1 MPRDPR
7 WVQEGGGLD
16 EVTCVV
22 IQNRFLLRP
31 SAELND
37 LVLGVIGY
45 AQRQIRMRICGLT
58 VLSSH
63 YHMLL
68 WPEDA
73 LQRARFMELVNT
85 NVSKEVGRLHDWP
98 GTMFPDRYHSVP
110 VSDEEEAQVARL
122 KYLLAKGYASYC
134 TSFLVH

>member
-7 WVQEGGGLD
+7 WVPEGGGLD

-22 IQNRFLLRP
+22 IQNRYLLRP
-31 SAELND
+31 SDALND
-37 LVLGVIGY
+37 VVLGVIGY
-45 AQRQIRMRICGLT
+45 AQRQVGMRICGLT

-73 LQRARFMELVNT
+73 LQRARFMGLVNT
-85 NVSKEVGRLHDWP
+85 NLSKEVGRLHDWP
-98 GTMFPDRYHSVP
+98 GTMFPDRTTRSSV
-110 VSDEEEAQVARL
+110 V
-122 KYLLAKGYASYC
+122 
-134 TSFLVH
+134 